1 MGAILAGIVVI
12 ALETVLVT
20 ITAVLGTLILLVVEI
35 SIGALLFDDLAILV
49 TLGVATETVVTVD
62 LTDVALTVDV
72 TLFVRATE
80 DSVDTE
86 DEHGI
91 LELIAE
97 VIDGVVFVDIVV
109 AANACTVF
117 ELEDV
122 AIATDC
128 VLTELLLLLCC

>member
-1 MGAILAGIVVI
+1 MGAILAGVVVI

-20 ITAVLGTLILLVVEI
+20 ITAVLGTLIVLVVEI
-35 SIGALLFDDLAILV
+35 SIGALLLDDLAIPV
-49 TLGVATETVVTVD
+49 TLGAATEAVAKVD
-62 LTDVALTVDV
+62 LTDIALTVDV
-72 TLFVRATE
+72 TFFVRATE

-97 VIDGVVFVDIVV
+97 LIDGVVFIDIVV

-122 AIATDC
+122 AI
-128 VLTELLLLLCC
+128 ELLLLLCC

>member
-1 MGAILAGIVVI
+1 MGAILAGVVVI

-20 ITAVLGTLILLVVEI
+20 ITAVLGTLIVLVVEI
-35 SIGALLFDDLAILV
+35 SIGALLLDDLAIPV
-49 TLGVATETVVTVD
+49 TLGAATEAVAKVD

-72 TLFVRATE
+72 TFFVRATE

-97 VIDGVVFVDIVV
+97 LIDGVVFIDIVV
-109 AANACTVF
+109 AANASTVF

-122 AIATDC
+122 AI
-128 VLTELLLLLCC
+128 ELLLLLCC

>member
-1 MGAILAGIVVI
+1 MAGVVVI

-20 ITAVLGTLILLVVEI
+20 ITAVLGTLIVLVVEI
-35 SIGALLFDDLAILV
+35 SIGALLFDNLAIPA
-49 TLGVATETVVTVD
+49 TLGATTEAVATVD

-72 TLFVRATE
+72 TVFVRATE

-91 LELIAE
+91 LELIVE
-97 VIDGVVFVDIVV
+97 LIDGVVFVDIVV

-128 VLTELLLLLCC
+128 ILTELLLLLCC

>member
-35 SIGALLFDDLAILV
+35 SIGALLIDDLAILV

>member
-1 MGAILAGIVVI
+1 MGAILAGVVVI

-20 ITAVLGTLILLVVEI
+20 ITAVLGTLIVLVVEI
-35 SIGALLFDDLAILV
+35 SIGALLLDDLAIPV
-49 TLGVATETVVTVD
+49 TLGAATEAVAKVD

-72 TLFVRATE
+72 TFFVRATE

-91 LELIAE
+91 LEIIAE
-97 VIDGVVFVDIVV
+97 LIDGVVFIDIVV
-109 AANACTVF
+109 AANASTVF

-122 AIATDC
+122 AI
-128 VLTELLLLLCC
+128 ELLLLLCC